1 MKRLLNMTGLLI
13 ALGLFLPSSIFA
25 IGSNEKTPEEQAT
38 EHSAKAIDHYNSA
51 VKRIQHSKDIA
62 LKGDS
67 AFAYNY
73 RATSDAKVRKEYE
86 KAVKDLL
93 KALEL
98 NPEMKEA
105 HNNLGYCYRK
115 LGKLDESL
123 AAYSRALTLD
133 SNFAQAREY
142 RAETYLALGE
152 LAKAEGELVYLKGM
166 KSPFAEQLA
175 LSIEL
180 FKLAE
185 IDKAAKSGD
194 K

>member
-1 MKRLLNMTGLLI
+1 MNRLLKLFGLLI
-13 ALGLFLPSSIFA
+13 ALGLFSATSVFA
-25 IGSNEKTPEEQAT
+25 IGSKEKTPEEQAT
-38 EHSAKAIDHYNSA
+38 DNSAKATDHYNSA
-51 VKRIQHSKDIA
+51 VKRIQHAKDIA
-62 LKGDS
+62 VKGDS
-67 AFAYNY
+67 AYAYNY

-86 KAVKDLL
+86 KAVKDLQD
-93 KALEL
+93 AIEL
-98 NPEMKEA
+98 SPDMKEA

-115 LGKLDESL
+115 LGKLHESL
-123 AAYSRALTLD
+123 AAYSQALSLD

-142 RAETYLALGE
+142 RAETYLALGD

-166 KSPFAEQLA
+166 KSPFADQLA

-185 IDKAAKSGD
+185 IDKAAQSGD